1 MKSFERKNRF
11 NYSLLTL
18 LLLLAALI
26 TSCSQQVQFTPST
39 VVPAADGKVKVK
51 KDRNGNYALDIKVE
65 NLADP
70 SRLEVPK
77 AHYVVWV
84 ETESNGSQNLGQLSI
99 NKNLFS
105 NALSGSLETVTPYKP
120 IRFFITAEDQGNIQY
135 PGTTMILRSRNY
147 N

>member
-1 MKSFERKNRF
+1 MKSFGYKNRF
-11 NYSLLTL
+11 NYLLPASF
-18 LLLLAALI
+18 LLLAAMI
-26 TSCSQQVQFTPST
+26 TSCSQRVQFVPST
-39 VVPAADGKVKVK
+39 VVPAADGKVNVK

-77 AHYVVWV
+77 THYVVWV
-84 ETESNGSQNLGQLSI
+84 ETEANGSRNLGQLSI
-99 NKNLFS
+99 NKGIFS
-105 NALSGSLETVTPYKP
+105 KALSGSLETVTPYKP
-120 IRFFITAEDQGNIQY
+120 IRFFITAEDQTNIQY